1 MVAAMK
7 TEILGVADA
16 VAREK
21 GIDREIIIE
30 AMEIAIQKASRAKYG
45 HDRDV
50 RTKIDRHTGE
60 IVMHAYREV
69 VEEIENESAQLLLE
83 DAKRINPD
91 IQIGEFIVD
100 DLPPFDFGRVA
111 AQTAKQVIFQ
121 QVRDA
126 ERSRQYEEFKNR
138 VGEVI
143 NGVVKRV
150 EFGNVMVDL
159 GSAEA
164 IIMRDNMIQREAVR
178 VGDRIRAYVE
188 DVRPEP
194 RGSQIFLSRTHP
206 QFLAKL
212 FAQEVPEI
220 YDGQIEIKAVARDP
234 GSRAKFS
241 VYVSDKSIDPVGACV
256 GMRGSR
262 VQNIVTELQGEK
274 VDIIP
279 WSENPAVFIVNAMVP
294 AEVSKVVLDE
304 EAGKVDVIV
313 PDDQLSL
320 AIGRRGQNV
329 RLASILTGWSLD
341 VSSESQESE
350 RRVEE
355 VKRVSASLIEAMDI
369 DDVIAHLLISEGFKS
384 IEDIA
389 FVSLEDLANIEG
401 FEEELAEELQNR
413 AKAYVKTI
421 EEKHKTALKDL
432 GVADDLAAFE
442 ALSKE
447 QVLALGAKGIK
458 TLDDFADLAG
468 DELVDFLDNISV
480 REANALI
487 MKARE
492 HWFAEEDAAKA
503 AAEAEATKASEDE
516 TTPLEAGASKTD
528 ET

>member
-1 MVAAMK
+1 MVVAMK

-21 GIDREIIIE
+21 GIDREVIIE
-30 AMEIAIQKASRAKYG
+30 AMEVAIQKASRAKYG

-50 RTKIDRHTGE
+50 RTKIDRQTGE
-60 IVMHAYREV
+60 IIMHAYREV
-69 VEEIENESAQLLLE
+69 VEEVENESAQLLLE
-83 DAKRINPD
+83 DAQRINPD
-91 IQIGEFIVD
+91 IKMGEFIVD

-126 ERSRQYEEFKNR
+126 ERSRQYEEYKDR
-138 VGEVI
+138 VGDII

-188 DVRPEP
+188 DVRLEP

-355 VKRVSASLIEAMDI
+355 VKRISAVFIEAMDI
-369 DDVIAHLLISEGFKS
+369 DDVIAHLLISEGFKK
-384 IEDIA
+384 IEEIA
-389 FVSLEDLANIEG
+389 FVPLADLADIEG
-401 FEEELAEELQNR
+401 FEEELASELQNR
-413 AKAYVKTI
+413 AKIYVQAI
-421 EEKHKTALKDL
+421 EDKHKAALKEL
-432 GVADDLAAFE
+432 GVADDLAVFE

-447 QVLALGAKGIK
+447 QVLALGAKDIK

-468 DELVDFLDNISV
+468 DELVDLLDNLSV
-480 REANALI
+480 RDANALI

-503 AAEAEATKASEDE
+503 AAEAEEAAKEEEKES
-516 TTPLEAGASKTD
+516 TPEADASKTD
-528 ET
+528 EA

>member
-1 MVAAMK
+1 MATK

-21 GIDREIIIE
+21 GIDRETIITAI
-30 AMEIAIQKASRAKYG
+30 EIAIQKASRARYG

-50 RTKIDRHTGE
+50 RTTIDRKTGE
-60 IVMHAYREV
+60 IIMKAYREV
-69 VEEIENESAQLLLE
+69 VEEVENDQAQLTLE
-83 DAKRINPD
+83 DAKRIKPD
-91 IQIGEFIVD
+91 CKIGDFIID

-121 QVRDA
+121 QVREA
-126 ERSRQYEEFKNR
+126 ERSKQYEEYKGR
-138 VGEVI
+138 VGQII
-143 NGVVKRV
+143 NGTVKRV
-150 EFGNVMVDL
+150 EVGNVIVDL
-159 GSAEA
+159 GATEA
-164 IIMRDNMIQREAVR
+164 IIMRDQMIPREAVR
-178 VGDRIRAYVE
+178 VGDRIRSYVE

-206 QFLAKL
+206 QFLAQL
-212 FAQEVPEI
+212 FVQEVPEI

-262 VQNIVTELQGEK
+262 VQNIVNELQGEK
-274 VDIIP
+274 VDIVP

-304 EAGKVDVIV
+304 EARKVDVIV

-329 RLASILTGWSLD
+329 RLASKLTGWNLD
-341 VSSESQESE
+341 VRSESEEAERQQAELKRISE
-350 RRVEE
+350 TF
-355 VKRVSASLIEAMDI
+355 IEGMDV

-384 IEDIA
+384 MEEIA
-389 FVSLEDLANIEG
+389 FVPLEDLADIEG
-401 FEEELAEELQNR
+401 FDEELANELQSR
-413 AKAYVKTI
+413 AKVYVEAQRAEFQK
-421 EEKHKTALKDL
+421 KLDAV
-432 GVADDLAAFE
+432 GVKADLAEFE
-442 ALSKE
+442 ALTKE
-447 QVLALGAKGIK
+447 QILELGDKGIK

-468 DELVDFLDNISV
+468 DELVDLLDNVSV
-480 REANALI
+480 RQANAMI

-492 HWFAEEDAAKA
+492 RWFADEDTA
-503 AAEAEATKASEDE
+503 
-516 TTPLEAGASKTD
+516 KTD
-528 ET
+528 ADDQPEAKL

>member
-1 MVAAMK
+1 MVASMK

-21 GIDREIIIE
+21 GIDREIIIS
-30 AMEIAIQKASRAKYG
+30 AMEVAIQKASRAKYG

-50 RTKIDRHTGE
+50 RTQINRQTGE

-69 VEEIENESAQLLLE
+69 VSEVENESAELTLV
-83 DAKRINPD
+83 DAQRIKPD
-91 IQIGEFIVD
+91 VKMGDFIVD

-121 QVRDA
+121 QVREA
-126 ERSRQYEEFKNR
+126 ERSKQFEEYKDR
-138 VGEVI
+138 VGDI
-143 NGVVKRV
+143 ISGVVKRI
-150 EFGNVMVDL
+150 EFGNVMVEL
-159 GSAEA
+159 GQAEA
-164 IIMRDNMIQREAVR
+164 IILRDQMIQREAVR

-188 DVRPEP
+188 DVRLEP

-212 FAQEVPEI
+212 FSQEVPEI
-220 YDGQIEIKAVARDP
+220 YDGQIEVKAVARDP

-256 GMRGSR
+256 GLRGSR

-329 RLASILTGWSLD
+329 RLASILTGWKLD

-350 RRVEE
+350 RQQAEL
-355 VKRVSASLIEAMDI
+355 KRVSSIFIEAMDV

-384 IEDIA
+384 MEEIA
-389 FVSLEDLANIEG
+389 FVPVEDLANIEG
-401 FEEELAEELQNR
+401 FEEELATELQSR
-413 AKAYVKTI
+413 AKVYLEAQQTAFQ
-421 EEKHKTALKDL
+421 EKLDAVGVTA
-432 GVADDLAAFE
+432 DLATFD
-442 ALSKE
+442 ALTKE
-447 QVLALGAKGIK
+447 QILELGAKGIK

-468 DELVDFLDNISV
+468 DELVDYLDNVSV
-480 REANALI
+480 RQGNEMI

-492 HWFAEEDAAKA
+492 HWFAEEDAKKEAEEA
-503 AAEAEATKASEDE
+503 AAKEVLEESSENSKA
-516 TTPLEAGASKTD
+516 
-528 ET
+528 

>member
-1 MVAAMK
+1 MVASMK

-21 GIDREIIIE
+21 GIDREVIIS
-30 AMEIAIQKASRAKYG
+30 AMEVAIQKASRAKYG

-50 RTKIDRHTGE
+50 RTRINRETGE

-69 VEEIENESAQLLLE
+69 VEEVENESAQLTLE
-83 DAKRINPD
+83 EARRLNPD
-91 IQIGEFIVD
+91 IKIGEFIVD

-121 QVRDA
+121 QVREA
-126 ERSRQYEEFKNR
+126 ERSRQYEEYKNR
-138 VGEVI
+138 VGDIV
-143 NGVVKRV
+143 NVVVKRV
-150 EFGNVMVDL
+150 EFGNVMVEL
-159 GSAEA
+159 GQAEG
-164 IIMRDNMIQREAVR
+164 IIMRDKLIPREAVR
-178 VGDRIRAYVE
+178 VGDRIRAYIE

-194 RGSQIFLSRTHP
+194 RGSQVFLSRTHP

-212 FAQEVPEI
+212 FTQEVPEI

-241 VYVSDKSIDPVGACV
+241 VYVGDKSIDPVGACV

-279 WSENPAVFIVNAMVP
+279 WSDNPAVFIVNAMVP
-294 AEVSKVVLDE
+294 AEVSKVILDE

-329 RLASILTGWSLD
+329 RLASILTGWNLD
-341 VSSESQESE
+341 VSSETQESE
-350 RRVEE
+350 RRAAE
-355 VKRVSASLIEAMDI
+355 VKEISAVFIEAMDI
-369 DDVIAHLLISEGFKS
+369 DDVIAHLLISEGFKH
-384 IEDIA
+384 IEEIA
-389 FVSLEDLANIEG
+389 MVPLDDLTSIEG
-401 FEEELAEELQNR
+401 FEEDLAQELQSR
-413 AKAYVKTI
+413 AQAYVKTL
-421 EEKHKTALKDL
+421 EEKHAHRLKDL
-432 GVADDLAAFE
+432 GVADDLAGFD

-447 QVLALGAKGIK
+447 RLVTLAEKGIK
-458 TLDDFADLAG
+458 NLDDFADLSG
-468 DELVDFLDNISV
+468 DELVDLIDNLSV
-480 REANALI
+480 RDANALI

-503 AAEAEATKASEDE
+503 AAETKEAAAAELSSSDKA
-516 TTPLEAGASKTD
+516 
-528 ET
+528 

>member
-1 MVAAMK
+1 MATTK

-21 GIDREIIIE
+21 GIDREVIISAIE
-30 AMEIAIQKASRAKYG
+30 VAIQKASRAKYG

-50 RTKIDRHTGE
+50 RTTIDRRSGE
-60 IVMHAYREV
+60 IVMKAYREV
-69 VEEIENESAQLLLE
+69 VEEVENDQAQLTLE
-83 DAKRINPD
+83 EAKKYKPD
-91 IQIGEFIVD
+91 IKLGDFIID

-126 ERSRQYEEFKNR
+126 ERQKQYDEFKHR
-138 VGEVI
+138 VGEII
-143 NGVVKRV
+143 NGNVKRV
-150 EFGNVMVDL
+150 EFGNVIVDL
-159 GSAEA
+159 GSTEA
-164 IIMRDNMIQREAVR
+164 IIMRDQMIPRESVR
-178 VGDRIRAYVE
+178 AGDRIRAYVA

-206 QFLAKL
+206 EFLAKL
-212 FAQEVPEI
+212 FVQEVPEI

-274 VDIIP
+274 VDIVP

-304 EAGKVDVIV
+304 DAEKVEVVV

-329 RLASILTGWSLD
+329 RLASKLTGWHLD
-341 VSSESQESE
+341 VRSETEDAE
-350 RRVEE
+350 RQQAEL
-355 VKRVSASLIEAMDI
+355 KRISNTFIEGMDV

-384 IEDIA
+384 MEEIA
-389 FVSLEDLANIEG
+389 FVPLEDLANIEG
-401 FEEELAEELQNR
+401 FELELAEELQNR
-413 AKAYVKTI
+413 AKAYLEVKRK
-421 EEKHKTALKDL
+421 EFQDKLDAV
-432 GVADDLAAFE
+432 GVASDLAEFDS
-442 ALSKE
+442 LSQDQILE
-447 QVLALGAKGIK
+447 LGAKGIK

-468 DELVDFLDNISV
+468 DELVDLLDHVSV
-480 REANALI
+480 REANAMI

-492 HWFAEEDAAKA
+492 RWFEAEDAKSKA
-503 AAEAEATKASEDE
+503 NEASQEQ
-516 TTPLEAGASKTD
+516 TPEEKHHKSS
-528 ET
+528 